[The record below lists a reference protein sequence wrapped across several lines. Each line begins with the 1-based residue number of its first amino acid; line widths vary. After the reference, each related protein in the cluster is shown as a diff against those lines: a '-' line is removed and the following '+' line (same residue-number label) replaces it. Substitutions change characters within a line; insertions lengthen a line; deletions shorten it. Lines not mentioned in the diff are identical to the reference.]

1 MGVKVCPRCGKP
13 YRTPGQCP
21 RCEKARAERKARAAQ
36 AGQAAPSRSKRTKA
50 QEGKRREKN
59 PWRSHYQSAEYRRAR
74 QIALT
79 RTNGCCAVSGVRIA
93 DVVGGKW
100 VMRGNG
106 GIHHVVP
113 LSRGGTDSPDN
124 LVPLETSVHNRIDAE
139 LRARM
144 KRAGA

>member
-13 YRTPGQCP
+13 YRAPGHCP
-21 RCEKARAERKARAAQ
+21 RCGKARP
-36 AGQAAPSRSKRTKA
+36 APSRSKRTKA

-59 PWRSHYQSAEYRRAR
+59 PWRAHYQSAEYRRAR
-74 QIALT
+74 QVALT
-79 RTNGCCAVSGVRIA
+79 RTNGCCAISGVRIA

-144 KRAGA
+144 KKAGA

>member
-13 YRTPGQCP
+13 YRTPGHCP
-21 RCEKARAERKARAAQ
+21 RCGKARP
-36 AGQAAPSRSKRTKA
+36 APSRSKRTKA
-50 QEGKRREKN
+50 QESKRREKN
-59 PWRSHYQSAEYRRAR
+59 PWRSHYRSAEYRRAR

-124 LVPLETSVHNRIDAE
+124 LVPLETGVHNRIDAE

-144 KRAGA
+144 KKGGA

>member
-13 YRTPGQCP
+13 YRTPGHCT
-21 RCEKARAERKARAAQ
+21 RCEKAMAAQ
-36 AGQAAPSRSKRTKA
+36 KAKPAPSRSKRTKA

-59 PWRSHYQSAEYRRAR
+59 PWRTHYQSAEYRRAR
-74 QIALT
+74 QVALT

-139 LRARM
+139 LRAMM
-144 KRAGA
+144 KKDGA

>member
-21 RCEKARAERKARAAQ
+21 RCEKARP
-36 AGQAAPSRSKRTKA
+36 APSRSKRTKA
-50 QEGKRREKN
+50 QEDKRREKN
-59 PWRSHYQSAEYRRAR
+59 PWRTHYQSAEYRRAR
-74 QIALT
+74 QVALT

-144 KRAGA
+144 KNAGA

>member
-13 YRTPGQCP
+13 YRTPGHCP
-21 RCEKARAERKARAAQ
+21 RCEKTRP
-36 AGQAAPSRSKRTKA
+36 APSRSKRTKA

-74 QIALT
+74 QVALT

-144 KRAGA
+144 KKAGA

>member
-13 YRTPGQCP
+13 YRTPGHCP
-21 RCEKARAERKARAAQ
+21 KCEKARAAQNVKAM
-36 AGQAAPSRSKRTKA
+36 PSKSKRTKA
-50 QEGKRREKN
+50 QECKRREKN
-59 PWRSHYQSAEYRRAR
+59 PWRTHYQSAEYRRAR
-74 QIALT
+74 QVALT

-139 LRARM
+139 LRAMM
-144 KRAGA
+144 KKAGA

>member
-13 YRTPGQCP
+13 YRVPGFCP
-21 RCEKARAERKARAAQ
+21 RCGKARP
-36 AGQAAPSRSKRTKA
+36 APSRSKRTKA

-59 PWRSHYQSAEYRRAR
+59 PWRSHYRSAEYRRAR
-74 QIALT
+74 QVALT

-144 KRAGA
+144 KKAGA

>member
-13 YRTPGQCP
+13 YRTPGQCH
-21 RCEKARAERKARAAQ
+21 RCEKARAAQKARP
-36 AGQAAPSRSKRTKA
+36 APSRSKRTKA

-59 PWRSHYQSAEYRRAR
+59 PWRTHYQSAEYRRAR
-74 QIALT
+74 QVALT

-139 LRARM
+139 LRAMM
-144 KRAGA
+144 KKAGA

>member
-1 MGVKVCPRCGKP
+1 MGVKVCGRCGKP
-13 YRTPGQCP
+13 YRTPGHCP
-21 RCEKARAERKARAAQ
+21 RCEKTRP
-36 AGQAAPSRSKRTKA
+36 APSRSKRTKA

-74 QIALT
+74 QVALT

>member
-1 MGVKVCPRCGKP
+1 MGVKVCGRCGKP
-13 YRTPGQCP
+13 YRTPGHCP
-21 RCEKARAERKARAAQ
+21 RCEKARAAQKARPAT
-36 AGQAAPSRSKRTKA
+36 SRSKRTKA

-59 PWRSHYQSAEYRRAR
+59 PWRTHYQSAEYRRAR
-74 QIALT
+74 QVALT

-139 LRARM
+139 LRAKM

>member
-13 YRTPGQCP
+13 YRTPGHCP
-21 RCEKARAERKARAAQ
+21 RCEKART
-36 AGQAAPSRSKRTKA
+36 APSRSKRTKA
-50 QEGKRREKN
+50 QEDKRREKN
-59 PWRSHYQSAEYRRAR
+59 PWRTHYQSAEYRRAR
-74 QIALT
+74 QVALT
-79 RTNGCCAVSGVRIA
+79 RTNGCCAVSGVKIA

-144 KRAGA
+144 KNAGA

>member
-21 RCEKARAERKARAAQ
+21 RCEKTRP
-36 AGQAAPSRSKRTKA
+36 APSRSKRTKA

-74 QIALT
+74 QVALT
-79 RTNGCCAVSGVRIA
+79 RTDGCCAVSGVRIA

-144 KRAGA
+144 KKAGA

>member
-13 YRTPGQCP
+13 YRTPGHCP
-21 RCEKARAERKARAAQ
+21 RCEKARP
-36 AGQAAPSRSKRTKA
+36 APSRSKRTKA

-59 PWRSHYQSAEYRRAR
+59 PWRTRYQSAEYRRAR
-74 QIALT
+74 QVALT
-79 RTNGCCAVSGVRIA
+79 RFNGCCAVSGVRIA

-144 KRAGA
+144 KKAGA

>member
-1 MGVKVCPRCGKP
+1 MGVKVCHRCGKP
-13 YRTPGQCP
+13 YRTPGHCP
-21 RCEKARAERKARAAQ
+21 RCEKARAAQRARPAT
-36 AGQAAPSRSKRTKA
+36 SRSKRTKA

-59 PWRSHYQSAEYRRAR
+59 PWRTHYQSAEYRRAR
-74 QIALT
+74 QVALT

-144 KRAGA
+144 KKAGA

>member
-1 MGVKVCPRCGKP
+1 MGVNVCGRCGKP
-13 YRTPGQCP
+13 YRTPGHCP
-21 RCEKARAERKARAAQ
+21 RCEKARAAQKARP
-36 AGQAAPSRSKRTKA
+36 APSRSKRTKA

-59 PWRSHYQSAEYRRAR
+59 PWRTHYKSAEYRRAR
-74 QIALT
+74 QVALT
-79 RTNGCCAVSGVRIA
+79 RTNGRCAVSGVRIA

-106 GIHHVVP
+106 GIHHIVP

-144 KRAGA
+144 KRSGA

>member
-13 YRTPGQCP
+13 YRTPGHCP
-21 RCEKARAERKARAAQ
+21 RCKKARPAT
-36 AGQAAPSRSKRTKA
+36 SRSKRTKA

-59 PWRSHYQSAEYRRAR
+59 PWRAHYQSAEYRRAR
-74 QIALT
+74 QVALT

-144 KRAGA
+144 KKAGA

>member
-1 MGVKVCPRCGKP
+1 MGVKVCGRCGKP
-13 YRTPGQCP
+13 YRTPGHCP
-21 RCEKARAERKARAAQ
+21 RCEKASPAS
-36 AGQAAPSRSKRTKA
+36 SRSKRTKA
-50 QEGKRREKN
+50 QEGKRRERN

-74 QIALT
+74 QVALT

-144 KRAGA
+144 KKAGA